1 MSYTDEQMNGIR
13 QAGLDLAPQKEIRM
27 LKNSK
32 QLAYKLEKK
41 ELFINKKR
49 EREPVVIKEGNN
61 MHTMEE
67 GAIGLIG
74 CADKQV
80 KWDHISQNHN
90 PLTQEDRKKVVVFQQ
105 LKAQIDRLQEKRKT
119 ADLRLMAKIDEIIAK
134 RSLEIDQCERE
145 LKEIEDGN
153 GQNFFASLC

>member
-49 EREPVVIKEGNN
+49 EREPVVIKEVL
-61 MHTMEE
+61 
-67 GAIGLIG
+67 LIAF
-74 CADKQV
+74 CLMNDQKKRMKV
-80 KWDHISQNHN
+80 K
-90 PLTQEDRKKVVVFQQ
+90 KK
-105 LKAQIDRLQEKRKT
+105 KKK
-119 ADLRLMAKIDEIIAK
+119 
-134 RSLEIDQCERE
+134 
-145 LKEIEDGN
+145 
-153 GQNFFASLC
+153 

>member
-61 MHTMEE
+61 MYAMRDVYTTDLEE

-80 KWDHISQNHN
+80 KWTIF
-90 PLTQEDRKKVVVFQQ
+90 P
-105 LKAQIDRLQEKRKT
+105 
-119 ADLRLMAKIDEIIAK
+119 KITI
-134 RSLEIDQCERE
+134 R
-145 LKEIEDGN
+145 
-153 GQNFFASLC
+153 